1 MIQTQTGESS
11 EFSNEDAVV
20 RLHCDMRRYGIT
32 ENELY
37 EVLRSV
43 RFNKMYKHSES
54 KRALDMYTDSI
65 VEYANIALN
74 IVGKNVP
81 DVK

>member
-1 MIQTQTGESS
+1 M
-11 EFSNEDAVV
+11 V
-20 RLHCDMRRYGIT
+20 LLK
-32 ENELY
+32 NELY